1 MNRPPVIG
9 IDLGTWHSCVAVFQ
23 NDKVDVISNDQG
35 NRTTPS
41 VVSFADSEILV
52 GEDARNRGAKHSE
65 NTVFDVKRLI
75 GRQFNNEKLMADLPY
90 LTNKLIGNQANQAN
104 IEINFKETIR
114 KLNPEVILSMVLKK
128 MKQEAEVY
136 MKRRCADTVISVPN
150 YFNESQ
156 RQLIRDSCELSGL
169 NLLKLTNETSLIGLA
184 YQFEKRLTTA
194 KNLFIFDMGAGF
206 LNVSVLHIDNN
217 RVEVKAASGNCD
229 LGGRDFDHR
238 LVEYMLDEFKA
249 KHNVDLSATSKRAV
263 YRLRNACEKA
273 KHELSLAAKTSIDL
287 DAISG
292 DIDFSSSI
300 TRERFEEINVDL
312 FSSII
317 DLCKKCLNDSKCT
330 KTQIDEIVLVG
341 GRQVASFY
349 VLFHGIQYKYISRID
364 LIFSKDCPIMIT
376 GDDGRDRIKF
386 KRQL

>member
-65 NTVFDVKRLI
+65 NTIFDVKRLI

-90 LTNKLIGNQANQAN
+90 QTNKLIGNQANQTN

-114 KLNPEVILSMVLKK
+114 KLNPEVIISMVLKK
-128 MKQEAEVY
+128 MKQEAEIY

-206 LNVSVLHIDNN
+206 LNVSILHIENN

-238 LVEYMLDEFKA
+238 LVEYMLSEFKE
-249 KHNVDLSATSKRAV
+249 KHNVDLLATNNKAV

-273 KHELSLAAKTSIDL
+273 KHELSLAVKTNIDL
-287 DAISG
+287 DSISG

-317 DLCKKCLNDSKCT
+317 DLVKKCLNDSKCT

-341 GRQVASFY
+341 GRQVEHF
-349 VLFHGIQYKYISRID
+349 
-364 LIFSKDCPIMIT
+364 
-376 GDDGRDRIKF
+376 
-386 KRQL
+386 